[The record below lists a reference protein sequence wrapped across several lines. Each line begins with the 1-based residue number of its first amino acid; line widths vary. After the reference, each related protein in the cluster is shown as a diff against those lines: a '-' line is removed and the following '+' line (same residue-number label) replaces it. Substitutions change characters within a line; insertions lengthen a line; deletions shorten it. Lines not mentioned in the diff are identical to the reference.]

1 MHIITVEF
9 IANTEDE
16 ERVREAHR
24 PVFEAFM
31 AHDACLGAQLLRSK
45 SRKEPLRYLVQT
57 CWRSRDEAIA
67 VSSKPEVM
75 AAHDKIYEVQTPDQK
90 MSVWGAVA
98 QYGIFAGEDIR
109 ARLRPAEAANG

>member
-16 ERVREAHR
+16 EKVREAHR

-31 AHDACLGAQLLRSK
+31 AHEACLGAQLLRSK

-57 CWRSRDEAIA
+57 CWRSKEEAIA

-75 AAHDKIYEVQTPDQK
+75 AAHDKIYEVQTRDQK
-90 MSVWGAVA
+90 MSVWGPVS

-109 ARLRPAEAANG
+109 SRLRPTEASHG